1 MKPDLHR
8 FPLLVAWEMTRAC
21 LLACRHCRA
30 SAEPDPLPG
39 ELSTEEGLALLRELS
54 TYTPKPI
61 LLPTGG
67 DPLARPDLFLLLE
80 EAKRLGLKVGI
91 TPAVTPRLTREVV
104 VRFKELGV
112 HQMALSLDGA
122 SPETHDGFRGVPG
135 TFALALEA
143 LDWAREVGL
152 MTQVNTTV
160 SRLTVGELPGIA
172 EILKAKGV
180 ATWEV
185 FFLVPVG
192 RGALLESLSPEEYEE
207 VMHLLYEFS
216 RRYPFKIRTT
226 EGPMFRRVVLERRAR
241 EGGEDGALV
250 GAGRGVHLSD
260 GLGFVFVSSTG
271 EVYPSGFL
279 PLSAGNVREM
289 PLLEIYRHSPL
300 FQALRDK
307 ARLRGKCGQCEYKGI
322 CGGSRARAFAE
333 TGDYLAAD
341 PRCAYTPRTNA
352 PGPTPLPQ

>member
-21 LLACRHCRA
+21 LLACQHCRA
-30 SAEPDPLPG
+30 SAVPDPLPD
-39 ELSTEEGLALLRELS
+39 ELSTAEGLKLLRELA

-80 EAKRLGLKVGI
+80 EAQRLGLKVGI

-104 VRFKELGV
+104 ARFRELGV
-112 HQMALSLDGA
+112 HQMAISLDGA

-135 TFALALEA
+135 TFALALKA
-143 LDWAREVGL
+143 LTWAKEVGL

-160 SRLTVGELPGIA
+160 TRRTAKELPGIA
-172 EILKAKGV
+172 EILSEKGV

-192 RGALLESLSPEEYEE
+192 RGALLEQLSPEGYEE
-207 VMHLLYEFS
+207 VMHLLYELS
-216 RRYPFKIRTT
+216 RRHPFKVRTT
-226 EGPMFRRVVLERRAR
+226 EGPMFRRIVLERRQR
-241 EGGEDGALV
+241 EGGQDGALV
-250 GAGRGVHLSD
+250 GEGRGAHVSD
-260 GLGFVFVSSTG
+260 GFGFVFVAANG

-279 PLSAGNVREM
+279 PLSAGNVRET
-289 PLLEIYRHSPL
+289 PLLQIYRESPI
-300 FQALRDK
+300 FQALRNK
-307 ARLRGKCGQCEYKGI
+307 ALLKGKCGVCEYREL
-322 CGGSRARAFAE
+322 CGGSRARAYAE
-333 TGDYLAAD
+333 TGDYLESD
-341 PRCAYTPRTNA
+341 PRCAYIPRTW
-352 PGPTPLPQ
+352 GQMPLA

>member
-21 LLACRHCRA
+21 LLACVHCRA

-39 ELSTEEGLALLRELS
+39 ELTTEEGLRLLRELA

-80 EAKRLGLKVGI
+80 EAQRLGIKVGI

-104 VRFKELGV
+104 ARFKALGV
-112 HQMALSLDGA
+112 HQMAISLDGA
-122 SPETHDGFRGVPG
+122 SPEAHDGFRGVPG
-135 TFALALEA
+135 TFALALQA

-152 MTQVNTTV
+152 LTQVNTTV
-160 SRLTVGELPGIA
+160 SRRTVGELPGIA
-172 EILKAKGV
+172 RILAEKGV

-192 RGALLESLSPEEYEE
+192 RGALLEQLSPEEYEA
-207 VMHLLYEFS
+207 VMHLLYDLS
-216 RRYPFKIRTT
+216 RQYPFKVRTT
-226 EGPMFRRVVLERRAR
+226 EGPMFRRVALERRQAQ
-241 EGGEDGALV
+241 GGEDGALV
-250 GAGRGVHLSD
+250 GEGRGVHLSD
-260 GLGFVFVSSTG
+260 GFGFVFVSATG

-279 PLSAGNVREM
+279 PLSAGNVREKS
-289 PLLEIYRHSPL
+289 LLEIYQKSPL
-300 FQALRDK
+300 FLELRNKALLK
-307 ARLRGKCGQCEYKGI
+307 GKCGVCEYREL
-322 CGGSRARAFAE
+322 CGGSRARAWAE
-333 TGDYLAAD
+333 TGDHLAQD
-341 PRCAYTPRTNA
+341 PRCAYVPKA
-352 PGPTPLPQ
+352 LGQMPLA

>member
-8 FPLLVAWEMTRAC
+8 FPLLVAWEMTKAC
-21 LLACRHCRA
+21 LLACQHCRA
-30 SAEPDPLPG
+30 SAVPDPLPD
-39 ELSTEEGLALLRELS
+39 ELSTEEGLKLLGELA

-80 EAKRLGLKVGI
+80 EAQRLGLKVGI

-104 VRFKELGV
+104 ARFHALGV
-112 HQMALSLDGA
+112 HQMAISLDGA
-122 SPETHDGFRGVPG
+122 SPEAHDGFRGVPG
-135 TFALALEA
+135 TFARALKA
-143 LDWAREVGL
+143 LTWAQEVGL

-160 SRLTVGELPGIA
+160 TRRTAKELPGIA
-172 EILKAKGV
+172 EILAEKGV

-192 RGALLESLSPEEYEE
+192 RGALLEQLSPQGYEE
-207 VMHLLYEFS
+207 AMHLLYELS
-216 RRYPFKIRTT
+216 RRYPFKVRTT
-226 EGPMFRRVVLERRAR
+226 EGPMFRRVALERRR
-241 EGGEDGALV
+241 KEGGGDGALV
-250 GAGRGVHLSD
+250 GEGRGVHLSD
-260 GLGFVFVSSTG
+260 GFGFVFVAANG

-279 PLSAGNVREM
+279 PLSAGNVRQR
-289 PLLEIYRHSPL
+289 PLLDIYQNSPL
-300 FQALRDK
+300 FRELRNK
-307 ARLRGKCGQCEYKGI
+307 TLLKGKCGVCEYREL

-341 PRCAYTPRTNA
+341 PRCAYLPRA
-352 PGPTPLPQ
+352 WGQMPLA

>member
-21 LLACRHCRA
+21 LLACLHCRA

-39 ELSTEEGLALLRELS
+39 ELSTEESLKLLRELA

-80 EAKRLGLKVGI
+80 EAQRLGLKVGI

-104 VRFKELGV
+104 ARFKASGV
-112 HQMALSLDGA
+112 HQMAISLDGA
-122 SPETHDGFRGVPG
+122 SPKAHDGFRGVEG
-135 TFALALEA
+135 TFALALKA

-160 SRLTVGELPGIA
+160 SRHTWRELPGIA
-172 EILKAKGV
+172 EILAAKGV

-192 RGALLESLSPEEYEE
+192 RGALLDQLSPQEYEE
-207 VMHLLYEFS
+207 VMHLLYDLS
-216 RRYPFKIRTT
+216 RRYPFKVRTT
-226 EGPMFRRVVLERRAR
+226 EGPLFRRVALERRR
-241 EGGEDGALV
+241 KEGGEDGALV
-250 GAGRGVHLSD
+250 GEGRGIHLSD
-260 GLGFVFVSSTG
+260 GFGFVFV
-271 EVYPSGFL
+271 L
-279 PLSAGNVREM
+279 
-289 PLLEIYRHSPL
+289 
-300 FQALRDK
+300 D
-307 ARLRGKCGQCEYKGI
+307 LRGLHLH
-322 CGGSRARAFAE
+322 R
-333 TGDYLAAD
+333 
-341 PRCAYTPRTNA
+341 
-352 PGPTPLPQ
+352 

>member
-21 LLACRHCRA
+21 LLACLHCRA
-30 SAEPDPLPG
+30 SAVPDPLPG
-39 ELSTEEGLALLRELS
+39 ELTTEEGLRLLEELA

-104 VRFKELGV
+104 ARFKELSV
-112 HQMALSLDGA
+112 HQMAISLDGA
-122 SPETHDGFRGVPG
+122 TPESHDGFRGVPG
-135 TFALALEA
+135 TFARALKALE
-143 LDWAREVGL
+143 WAQEVGL

-160 SRLTVGELPGIA
+160 TRRTKGELTGIA
-172 EILKAKGV
+172 EILAAKGV

-192 RGALLESLSPEEYEE
+192 RGALLEQLSPREYEE
-207 VMHLLYEFS
+207 VMHLLYDLS
-216 RRYPFKIRTT
+216 RRYPFKVRTT
-226 EGPMFRRVVLERRAR
+226 EGPMFRRVVLERRRR
-241 EGGEDGALV
+241 EEGEDGALV
-250 GAGRGVHLSD
+250 GEGRGVHLSD
-260 GLGFVFVSSTG
+260 GFGFVFVSSTG

-279 PLSAGNVREM
+279 PLSAGNVREK

-300 FQALRDK
+300 FLELRNKALLK
-307 ARLRGKCGQCEYKGI
+307 GKCGVCEYREL
-322 CGGSRARAFAE
+322 CGGSRARAWAE
-333 TGDYLAAD
+333 TGDHLASD
-341 PRCAYTPRTNA
+341 PRCAHLPK
-352 PGPTPLPQ
+352 GLGQMPLA